1 MPKTSRL
8 NKIIGIFRKEKKFR
22 YPPVIS
28 ILPALKESYDF
39 LLNSQQNDGSWSNDL
54 LTTSVA
60 LQALAS
66 FLNVMGNDPK
76 LTDNIRRGAEFL
88 LKTLDSEAERI
99 LKATDLYPALDK
111 TAIEFG
117 NALYTLYR
125 INNIF
130 LDKFYKAFLKIEDW
144 ITRFIEGL
152 SNIEVACSILN
163 CYTIQSFSG
172 PPEQIFLKFAIS
184 QLFRGCSPRDA
195 FLLMITLKN
204 LEAKFSQLLEEE
216 WRSSAKK
223 INEWRN
229 KSLDCALQELL
240 ISKTKE
246 VLNDEKT
253 DLPTL
258 CYCLMSINRLGLKT
272 FEEQGKVVEKLLDL
286 FNKINIKRNEISE
299 MDVALF
305 VLALSES
312 PFSKTVFFPAT
323 EKDYI
328 IKAVK
333 WFEAEEKIIM
343 DKYGFLFL
351 IFIGILGI
359 LLTIVAI
366 QVSPTAI
373 ISLIFSYII
382 FIYSIFTK
390 YWK

>member
-172 PPEQIFLKFAIS
+172 PPKQILKFAIR
-184 QLFRGCSPRDA
+184 QLFGGCSPRDA

-229 KSLDCALQELL
+229 KPLDCALRELL

-333 WFEAEEKIIM
+333 WFEAEEKIM
-343 DKYGFLFL
+343 MNKYDFLFL
-351 IFIGILGI
+351 IFIIGI

-366 QVSPTAI
+366 VSPTYIAI
-373 ISLIFSYII
+373 ISLFI
-382 FIYSIFTK
+382 FIYTIFTR

>member
-172 PPEQIFLKFAIS
+172 PPKQIFLKFAIR
-184 QLFRGCSPRDA
+184 QLFGGCSPRDA

-333 WFEAEEKIIM
+333 WFEAEEKIM
-343 DKYGFLFL
+343 MNKYDFLFL
-351 IFIGILGI
+351 IFIIGI

-366 QVSPTAI
+366 VSPTYIAI
-373 ISLIFSYII
+373 ISLFI
-382 FIYSIFTK
+382 FIYTIFTR